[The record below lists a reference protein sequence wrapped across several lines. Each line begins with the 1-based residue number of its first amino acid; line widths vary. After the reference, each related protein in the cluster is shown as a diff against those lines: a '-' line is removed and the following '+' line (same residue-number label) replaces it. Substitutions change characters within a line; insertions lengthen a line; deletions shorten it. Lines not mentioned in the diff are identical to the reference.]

1 MKFSK
6 NLFVNVGSQGYIKV
20 RSFYFTFQVNSTIL
34 AISLALA
41 RTTVSLLT
49 RSWMAELAS
58 NSEPTSFHP
67 NSVNTLL
74 QTLLTGVWK
83 CFRSCSCSGGRHKKG
98 PTCRDSVVVSVTQ
111 GCHILGRIQP
121 MFWHL
126 YVFWTSDTKH
136 IYSFSFS
143 KNREV
148 VSVLK
153 VEEIG
158 IHVFFVIQYQKESCL
173 VTVKEDS

>member
-1 MKFSK
+1 M
-6 NLFVNVGSQGYIKV
+6 GSQCNIKV
-20 RSFYFTFQVNSTIL
+20 CTFYFTLQVNSTTL

-83 CFRSCSCSGGRHKKG
+83 CFRSCSCSGGRNKKG
-98 PTCRDSVVVSVTQ
+98 ATCRDSVVVSVTQ

-136 IYSFSFS
+136 IYGFSFS
-143 KNREV
+143 KTEKLFRCWK
-148 VSVLK
+148 LK
-153 VEEIG
+153 KKG
-158 IHVFFVIQYQKESCL
+158 IHVFC
-173 VTVKEDS
+173 VKRKVV